1 FNLAANNPDVG
12 KYLALGKNVV
22 FYFNGKIFRIQEE
35 KPSAVESSE
44 LEGKI
49 NNIKKEEPKLQT
61 RLPKLLQNFPNPFN
75 PDTWIPYQLTEDT
88 YAKIRIYD
96 VNGKLIKKLDQGHK
110 KAGNYLTKD
119 KAAYWDGKDD
129 MGNEVSSGIYFYSLE
144 TDKFQSV
151 KKMTLKK

>member
-1 FNLAANNPDVG
+1 M
-12 KYLALGKNVV
+12 
-22 FYFNGKIFRIQEE
+22 
-35 KPSAVESSE
+35 
-44 LEGKI
+44 
-49 NNIKKEEPKLQT
+49 
-61 RLPKLLQNFPNPFN
+61 RLPKLLQNYPNPFN

-96 VNGKLIKKLDQGHK
+96 VNGKLIRKLDQGHK
-110 KAGNYLTKD
+110 KAGDYLTKD

-129 MGNEVSSGIYFYSLE
+129 IGNEVSSGIYFYSLE